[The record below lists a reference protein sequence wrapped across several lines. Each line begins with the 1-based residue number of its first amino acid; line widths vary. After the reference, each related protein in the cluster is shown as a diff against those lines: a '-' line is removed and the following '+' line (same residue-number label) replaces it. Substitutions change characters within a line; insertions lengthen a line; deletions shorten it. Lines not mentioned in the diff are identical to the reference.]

1 MIRDPELH
9 IPLIIL
15 RSHMTSLNRRVIF
28 AVVGVTSLVVFVA
41 ALGLWLTTRSVLM
54 REVDRELMS
63 RIERMKRFEWIG
75 SPDFWHSSN
84 STEARRR
91 FERFSANSGNGRLF
105 MQVIDTTDDSE
116 LYRSATLT
124 PGLDLAPLTTRT
136 PIMDALNNHYLGDGS
151 GVRLIAFHMVHTPN
165 RIDSPAWRREG
176 GQRSE
181 GPSPSTNE
189 NISRALPTPNPTL
202 NPTFNK
208 AELISAPGKNTTGT
222 PNPPRV
228 LIFVGLGLEQVD
240 GELSRMAIVLGS
252 LWAAA
257 TLLALASILLLRPA
271 VLRPI
276 NELAAAIARLG
287 PDDLAV
293 RVPTTL
299 APQEMRIVADCLNRL
314 LDRLE
319 QAFTREQATIANIA
333 HELRTPVAELRTAL
347 EFRRLSASAAEH
359 PEIDG
364 LLGTVTRM
372 QNQVTN
378 LLLLARLEAGK
389 EPLQRSD
396 ADLGELTTEAIE
408 RWEERAHAAG
418 LRIAPEP
425 FVPAAITTS
434 PDHLSLILDNL
445 LGNAIAHG
453 TNGDVRVT
461 LSTQPTVIRVTITNP
476 FSGKINPQLL
486 GQAYYRG
493 DQARH
498 EGDHSGLG
506 LALCQRLC
514 RLLDAQLELDGNGD
528 FFRASVV
535 LKRQAA

>member
-1 MIRDPELH
+1 
-9 IPLIIL
+9 
-15 RSHMTSLNRRVIF
+15 MTSLNRRVIF
-28 AVVGVTSLVVFVA
+28 AVVGVTSLVVCIA

-91 FERFSANSGNGRLF
+91 FERFSVSSGDGRLF
-105 MQVIDTTDDSE
+105 MQVIDATDDSE

-136 PIMDALNNHYLGDGS
+136 HVTDTVINHSLADGS
-151 GVRLIAFHMVHTPN
+151 GVRLIAFHMARNPS
-165 RIDSPAWRREG
+165 RIDAASWRREG
-176 GQRSE
+176 GQRAE
-181 GPSPSTNE
+181 GPSTNE
-189 NISRALPTPNPTL
+189 NTSRATPN
-202 NPTFNK
+202 K
-208 AELISAPGKNTTGT
+208 AALIST
-222 PNPPRV
+222 PNKNSAATPDTTTSGV
-228 LIFVGLGLEQVD
+228 MIFVGLGLEQVD
-240 GELSRMAIVLGS
+240 GELSRMAIVLGA

-299 APQEMRIVADCLNRL
+299 APQEMRVVADCLNGL

-347 EFRRLSASAAEH
+347 EFRRLTANAAEH
-359 PEIDG
+359 QEIDG
-364 LLGTVTRM
+364 LLGTVMRM

-396 ADLGELTTEAIE
+396 TDLGELTTEAIE
-408 RWEERAHAAG
+408 RWEERANAAG
-418 LRIAPEP
+418 LHITAEP
-425 FVPAAITTS
+425 FAPAPITTS
-434 PDHLSLILDNL
+434 PDHLGVILDNL
-445 LGNAIAHG
+445 LSNAVAHG
-453 TNGDVRVT
+453 SNGDVRVV
-461 LSTQPTVIRVTITNP
+461 LSAEATVIRITITNP
-476 FSGKINPQLL
+476 FSGKIDAQLL

-514 RLLDAQLELDGNGD
+514 RLLDAQLELDGNAGV
-528 FFRASVV
+528 FRASVV
-535 LKRQAA
+535 IKRRAA